1 MQLSLLFY
9 LPVSLISILYIFSLR
24 NNKNTLQFIFPSL
37 LCLSFFLII
46 IATRSL
52 EHPGDTQTYLKLFN
66 DISGFNDFSY
76 IFKFRIEPLFLL
88 TLDFFSIF
96 TDSHRVVLF
105 LLSMI
110 FVILW
115 YVLFLLCLKGEKV
128 FICVFIFIS
137 LFCSYNLG
145 ANIIRQGIA
154 LPIVYMSVVFLF
166 KGKNLLSF
174 ILLCVGLLFHKGVIL
189 VYISALISKHIK
201 KTTFLHLTFFIL
213 SICSLIGIF
222 NSELIKTLIIT
233 YTDYSHIVS
242 EYASERYQTGFRP
255 FFWLFSFLPILAY
268 FLVDKNAISFVEGKL
283 YVTYLILACMFVVA
297 FSIPFSDRVGVLSW
311 SIIPVLFGVFH
322 KNYNYKIFNT
332 KLFVFSLIS
341 TLGIL
346 SFLFYSVLKIGYE
359 LSDVI

>member
-1 MQLSLLFY
+1 
-9 LPVSLISILYIFSLR
+9 VSLISISYLFSFR
-24 NNKNTLQFIFPSL
+24 NDKNNLQQIFPCL
-37 LCLSFFLII
+37 LFLSFFLII
-46 IATRSL
+46 IATRNL
-52 EHPGDTQTYLKLFN
+52 EHPGDTKTYLQLFS
-66 DISGFNDFSY
+66 DISEFNNFSY
-76 IFKFRIEPLFLL
+76 INKFRIELLFLL

-105 LLSMI
+105 LLSLI

-115 YVLFLLCLKGEKV
+115 YVLFLLCLKGEKL

-166 KGKNLLSF
+166 KGKNLLSLL
-174 ILLCVGLLFHKGVIL
+174 LLCIGVLFHKAVIL
-189 VYISALISKHIK
+189 VFISALISKYIK
-201 KTTFLHLTFFIL
+201 KTTFLHFTFFAL
-213 SICSLIGIF
+213 SLISLIGIF
-222 NSELIKTLIIT
+222 NAELIKYVINT
-233 YTDYSHIVS
+233 YTSYSHIVS
-242 EYASERYQTGFRP
+242 EYASERYQTGFRAS
-255 FFWLFSFLPILAY
+255 FWLFSFLPVLAF
-268 FLVDKNAISFVEGKL
+268 FLVDKTTIGFVESKL

-311 SIIPVLFGVFH
+311 SIIPVLLGSFH
-322 KNYNYKIFNT
+322 KNYNYKIFNN
-332 KLFVFSLIS
+332 KIFINFLIF

-346 SFLFYSVLKIGYE
+346 SFLFYSVLEIGYE